1 MKTIRITPSRRRR
14 GAALV
19 EYGLIIAG
27 VALISAAAVSVF
39 GKKTS
44 DMIGSAAAVLP
55 GAQSEDNGAIR
66 SGRLI
71 ETTNNNGVVELDTQ
85 AIQDGGSRL
94 GDNLGVPIDTLVQD
108 PPFGGG
114 SGGSAPPQ

>member
-1 MKTIRITPSRRRR
+1 MKTIKRAPAKRR

-27 VALISAAAVSVF
+27 VALVSAAAISIF

-55 GAQSEDNGAIR
+55 GANAQDNGTIR

-71 ETTNNNGVVELDTQ
+71 ETTDGTNGAIEVDTQ
-85 AIQDGGSRL
+85 AITEGGERL
-94 GDNLGVPIDTLVQD
+94 GDNLGLDIDVLVEDTVFDQ
-108 PPFGGG
+108 P
-114 SGGSAPPQ
+114 

>member
-1 MKTIRITPSRRRR
+1 MKLLNKAQTRRR

-27 VALISAAAVSVF
+27 VALVSAAAISIF

-44 DMIGSAAAVLP
+44 DMIGAAAAVLP
-55 GAQSEDNGAIR
+55 GANAQDNGTIR

-71 ETTNNNGVVELDTQ
+71 ETTDGSQGAIEIDTADIATGGNRLGENLGLDTTVLVD
-85 AIQDGGSRL
+85 DGS
-94 GDNLGVPIDTLVQD
+94 T
-108 PPFGGG
+108 PP
-114 SGGSAPPQ
+114 SNP

>member
-1 MKTIRITPSRRRR
+1 MKTFHDIKKSRKRR

-27 VALISAAAVSVF
+27 VALVSAAAVSIF

-55 GAQSEDNGAIR
+55 GAQASDNGPIR

-71 ETTNNNGVVELDTQ
+71 ETTDVSTSPDGVIE
-85 AIQDGGSRL
+85 IDGGAIAGNTNSTRL
-94 GDNLGVPIDTLVQD
+94 GDNLGISLEGLVVDGEQ
-108 PPFGGG
+108 P
-114 SGGSAPPQ
+114 

>member
-1 MKTIRITPSRRRR
+1 MKTFHKARTKRR

-27 VALISAAAVSVF
+27 VALVSAAAISIF

-55 GAQSEDNGAIR
+55 GASTEDNGAIKT
-66 SGRLI
+66 GRLI
-71 ETTNNNGVVELDTQ
+71 ETNKNANNEIELDVN
-85 AIQDGGSRL
+85 AITAPDSSRL
-94 GDNLGVPIDTLVQD
+94 SNNLGFDATTLVID
-108 PPFGGG
+108 G
-114 SGGSAPPQ
+114 SN

>member
-1 MKTIRITPSRRRR
+1 VKLFNKAQTRRR

-27 VALISAAAVSVF
+27 VALVSAAAISIF

-44 DMIGSAAAVLP
+44 DMIGTAAAILP
-55 GAQSEDNGAIR
+55 GATAADNGSIR

-71 ETTNNNGVVELDTQ
+71 ETTASSTGAIEVDVKTIIETNSDKNRLGANLGLDPTVLVVE
-85 AIQDGGSRL
+85 
-94 GDNLGVPIDTLVQD
+94 
-108 PPFGGG
+108 
-114 SGGSAPPQ
+114 